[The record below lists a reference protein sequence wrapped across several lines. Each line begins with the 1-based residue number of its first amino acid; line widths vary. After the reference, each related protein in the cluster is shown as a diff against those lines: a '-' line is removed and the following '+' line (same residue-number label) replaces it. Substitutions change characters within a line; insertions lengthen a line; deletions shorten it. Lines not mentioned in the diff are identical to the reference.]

1 MTPRS
6 VLILLMTVLF
16 CGMASAQDT
25 PPSAVQQVLDRS
37 ATGGAQT
44 LEDIL
49 ARQKALKID
58 DSFRRNDLGQDK
70 EGAAPTAPLGTRG
83 GPSDS
88 DVWRAL
94 RYNEANVRSSS
105 KGPAADVLI
114 QSSGMAWLEFRHG
127 PLAKYGAWALG
138 ITLILLAVFFLLRG
152 RIRLEGE
159 WSGRKI
165 LRFTALE
172 RFAHWLTAW
181 SFILLGLTGLTV
193 LFGRMAIIPLI
204 GKSDYAPIASISK
217 LIHDNVAW
225 AFMFGVV
232 MLIVLWIAQNIPNRH
247 DLVWLMKGGG
257 MFSKGV
263 HPPARKFNAGQKLIF
278 WAVVVLGISISLS
291 GLSLLFPFELPL
303 FAKTFALAND
313 TGIPQWLGMGALP
326 EAMPPHQEMQLAQAW
341 HAIVAFAFIAII
353 FAHIYIG
360 TLGMEGAFEAMG
372 DGEVDE
378 QWAREHHGLWLDE
391 VKERDERDGAVTP
404 AE

>member
-1 MTPRS
+1 MTLRS
-6 VLILLMTVLF
+6 VFILVATLLF
-16 CGMASAQDT
+16 CGMATAQDAR
-25 PPSAVQQVLDRS
+25 PVDRS

-44 LEDIL
+44 LDDIM
-49 ARQKALKID
+49 ARQNAQKID
-58 DSFRRNDLGQDK
+58 DGFRRNDIGQDK
-70 EGAAPTAPLGTRG
+70 PGAAITAPLGTRG

-88 DVWRAL
+88 DMWRAM
-94 RYNEANVRSSS
+94 RYDEADANSSN
-105 KGPAADVLI
+105 KGFASDVLI

-127 PLAKYGAWALG
+127 PLATYGAWTLAG
-138 ITLILLAVFFLLRG
+138 TLILLAVFFLLRG

-172 RFAHWLTAW
+172 RFAHWLTAGA
-181 SFILLGLTGLTV
+181 FILLAITGLIS

-204 GKSDYAPIASISK
+204 GKDSFAAIAAVNK
-217 LIHDNVAW
+217 LIHDSVAW
-225 AFMFGVV
+225 AFMLGLV
-232 MLIVLWIAQNIPNRH
+232 MLIVLWLFQNIPNRH
-247 DLVWLMKGGG
+247 DVIWLLKGGG

-278 WAVVVLGISISLS
+278 WGVVVFGLSISVS

-313 TGIPQWLGMGALP
+313 TGIPQWLGFGALP
-326 EAMPPHQEMQLAQAW
+326 ETMPPHQEMQLAQAW
-341 HAIVAFAFIAII
+341 HAIVAFAFIAMI

-360 TLGMEGAFEAMG
+360 TLGMEGAYEAMG

-378 QWAREHHGLWLDE
+378 EWAREHHGLWLDE
-391 VKERDERDGAVTP
+391 VEAKEVRRGSATP